1 MAEDVEIQGLG
12 FEIVGDIGDA
22 PKKLNSLANSLK
34 KLKDATG
41 NGLGLKAISNEIKS
55 ATHALNSVKVK
66 GLADLA
72 KSIRSLGNTSVKLDA
87 VVGSLRNIAALD
99 FSNVRDL
106 TEMLSSLK
114 GVSAVFTPEKNEP
127 AVGESTDANSLEDI
141 EVTEQEVVSFD
152 SVAKNAKETI
162 KAFTGEIKRFSSG
175 FRVLRQDLASAKK
188 SIGKVVK
195 FITKPFTN
203 LKKSIQDTF
212 APFKSLM
219 RSIGRIALYRVIR
232 SAIKMITQA
241 LKEGID
247 NLYQYSRVMGTEFHR
262 SMNMIA
268 TDALYIKN
276 SIAAA
281 VSPLINALAPAFDM
295 LADKIANV
303 MNLVAQL
310 FSMLSGKSSYTR
322 AIKYAKE
329 YSEETGSAA
338 KATKDFL
345 AAFDELNVFNDNS
358 GGGGAAGADFSQM
371 FEEAEV
377 SSPIKDFVAEMKSHI
392 QEGDWQG
399 LGELLGNKINGVF
412 DKISWR
418 ESGEKIGSKIGAV
431 ISTAFY
437 TLRTVDFKQIGG
449 GIAQW
454 FNGIFDTINF
464 EDFGG
469 LIARKMEII
478 PDLVIGA
485 IHKLEFGSVGKAIG
499 GFLRGAFNEG
509 SRWLDST
516 DWRALA
522 IRVSDQFSKFLE
534 GINIRETAYAIG
546 QFVGKAV
553 RAAYEFVTSL
563 DWISLLTGLLKG
575 LKDALGG
582 LFEGFISGARGA
594 EDEGPKLDKT
604 FESNESTI
612 LSLIKTGTK
621 LIDLWKTLGVV
632 SGILSTDMK
641 QDFDTIT
648 TSSGELKKEFET
660 DFAVL
665 RSTIEDAK
673 AKIGDFKDNALKAFD
688 TLKAKITEKMN
699 AIRDAIQNAVDRI
712 KKMFDF
718 EWSLPKVSLNEFGI
732 SGTHVSGFA
741 SGGYP
746 TTGQLFMARE
756 SGAEL
761 VGQIGGKTAV
771 ANNDQIVQ
779 GIEGGVAQGNAE
791 LIDVLLSVADRLVG
805 AIEDNSNTV
814 VIGDD
819 VIGRAGERYNR
830 ARGLRLSNSVFADSY

>member
-41 NGLGLKAISNEIKS
+41 NGLGLKAVSEEVKSLTNMQGSLKIS
-55 ATHALNSVKVK
+55 

-72 KSIRSLGNTSVKLDA
+72 QSVKSLGNSGKRLDSVVA
-87 VVGSLRNIAALD
+87 SLKSISSLD
-99 FSNVRDL
+99 FSNVKNL
-106 TEMLSSLK
+106 TDMLDKLKDARPITGGSGVGAGGSASEQVSVSADFDAEEVSEGVAEVSGKVSSLVSLSSLL
-114 GVSAVFTPEKNEP
+114 N
-127 AVGESTDANSLEDI
+127 
-141 EVTEQEVVSFD
+141 VSFKTLT
-152 SVAKNAKETI
+152 STFKGFGKIVLS
-162 KAFTGEIKRFSSG
+162 TGKSLGSF
-175 FRVLRQDLASAKK
+175 VLR
-188 SIGKVVK
+188 
-195 FITKPFTN
+195 PFRE
-203 LKKSIQDTF
+203 LKTSIQNTISPLKTF
-212 APFKSLM
+212 FN
-219 RSIGRIALYRVIR
+219 SIGRIALYRVVR

-247 NLYQYSRVMGTEFHR
+247 NLYQYSRIMGTEFHR

-418 ESGEKIGSKIGAV
+418 ESGERLGSKIGAV

-522 IRVSDQFSKFLE
+522 LRIQDQFPKFLE

-553 RAAYEFVTSL
+553 KAAHEFITSG
-563 DWISLLTGLLKG
+563 DWIPVLKSLLDG

-604 FESNESTI
+604 FESNENTI